1 MYTSLRQTKF
11 LLVSAG
17 GTNGWDKHDTFQ
29 LLLSTTVCPA
39 MARLDSG
46 NLYGLCSRLKAMVI
60 FSTTWECD
68 HATPPNAARTITN
81 CSNYRKWNCVL
92 MYLYETTAKRRSKY
106 FWLTINEHCLWK
118 YAFWEDEEEEVFY
131 VSPCRQATSR
141 PVDLTSLETHLVRTT
156 EQRGRHGEIGV
167 PF

>member
-17 GTNGWDKHDTFQ
+17 GTNGRGKHDTFQ

-46 NLYGLCSRLKAMVI
+46 ILYGLCSRLKAMGI
-60 FSTTWECD
+60 FSTAWECD
-68 HATPPNAARTITN
+68 HATPPSAARTIMN
-81 CSNYRKWNCVL
+81 CSNYRRWNCVPL
-92 MYLYETTAKRRSKY
+92 YLYATTVVRRLKY
-106 FWLTINEHCLWK
+106 FWLTINERWLWK
-118 YAFWEDEEEEVFY
+118 YVFWEDEEEEVFY
-131 VSPCRQATSR
+131 VSPRRQTTSR
-141 PVDLTSLETHLVRTT
+141 PVYLTSLETHPVRTM
-156 EQRGRHGEIGV
+156 ERRGRHGEIGV